1 MPPLGKPQPMSRAT
15 PKPTPQTKRA
25 SRRKTSSGLVE
36 LQRAITGALM
46 KPLTADEEMQSSNT
60 ALAERF
66 IKPNDRLTA
75 FERLQIYNQ
84 QYWWRLLGAF
94 GEDFSGLR
102 AVLGERK
109 FDKLASAYLEEHGS
123 SSWTLRNLGS
133 KLTAFLEA
141 NPKLTHPRTALALD
155 VARVEWARVLAFDG
169 PARKIIGPAKLARTP
184 ADRLRLGLQPH
195 IVLLELSHPVDELMR
210 KLKRTEFSAMSNAVG
225 ASGHRKRSQVTVRRS
240 RAPVFLA
247 VHRLENS
254 VYFKRHDRE
263 AHALLLALRGGAT
276 LEAAC
281 ETAFADSTDAPEKC
295 AAKIRE
301 WFSRWAEFG
310 WFCEPARR

>member
-1 MPPLGKPQPMSRAT
+1 MRMTGSKP
-15 PKPTPQTKRA
+15 
-25 SRRKTSSGLVE
+25 RKYPAATSSLAE

-46 KPLTADEEMQSSNT
+46 KPLTADEKIQPSN
-60 ALAERF
+60 AAVAERF

-75 FERLQIYNQ
+75 LERLQIYGQ

-102 AVLGERK
+102 AVLGEKK
-109 FDKLASAYLEEHGS
+109 FDKLATAYLEEHGS
-123 SSWTLRNLGS
+123 ASWTLRNLGS

-155 VARVEWARVLAFDG
+155 VARVEWARVLAFDE
-169 PARKIIGPAKLARTP
+169 PARPVVAPEKFARTP
-184 ADRLRLGLQPH
+184 ADRLRLALQPY
-195 IVLLELSHPVDELMR
+195 IVLLELSHPVDELMQN
-210 KLKRTEFSAMSNAVG
+210 LKHTEFSAVSNAVA
-225 ASGHRKRSQVTVRRS
+225 ASENRKRARATVRRS
-240 RAPVFLA
+240 SQPIYLA
-247 VHRLENS
+247 VHRLDNS

-276 LEAAC
+276 LDGAC
-281 ETAFADSTDAPEKC
+281 ETAFAGSTEAPEQC

>member
-1 MPPLGKPQPMSRAT
+1 MPKV
-15 PKPTPQTKRA
+15 
-25 SRRKTSSGLVE
+25 SRRKTDSGLE
-36 LQRAITGALM
+36 ALQRAITGALM
-46 KPLTADEEMQSSNT
+46 KPLNADESMAVASR
-60 ALAERF
+60 AVAEKF

-94 GEDFSGLR
+94 AEDFRGVR

-109 FDKLASAYLEEHGS
+109 FDKLATAYLEQHGS
-123 SSWTLRNLGS
+123 TSWTLRNLGS
-133 KLTAFLEA
+133 KLVAFLEE
-141 NPKLTHPRTALALD
+141 NPKLTHPRTALAVD
-155 VARVEWARVLAFDG
+155 VARVEWARVLAFDE
-169 PARKIIGPAKLARTP
+169 PSRKVVAPEKLARIAP
-184 ADRLRLGLQPH
+184 DRLRLALQPY

-210 KLKRTEFSAMSNAVG
+210 RLKRAEFSAVSNAVSS
-225 ASGHRKRSQVTVRRS
+225 AVKRRNRPMAVRRS
-240 RAPVFLA
+240 RTPIYLA
-247 VHRLENS
+247 VHRLNES

-263 AHALLLALRGGAT
+263 AHALLLALRDGAT
-276 LEAAC
+276 LDAAC
-281 ETAFADSTDAPEKC
+281 ETAFADSQESPEKC

>member
-1 MPPLGKPQPMSRAT
+1 MSKSS
-15 PKPTPQTKRA
+15 P
-25 SRRKTSSGLVE
+25 RKAGSGLEE

-46 KPLTADEEMQSSNT
+46 KPLAADESMAVGNRKV
-60 ALAERF
+60 AERF

-94 GEDFSGLR
+94 AEDFRGVR

-109 FDKLASAYLEEHGS
+109 FDKLATAYLEQCGS
-123 SSWTLRNLGS
+123 TSWTLRNLGS
-133 KLTAFLEA
+133 KLVAFLEA

-155 VARVEWARVLAFDG
+155 VARVEWARVLAFDE
-169 PARKIIGPAKLARTP
+169 PSRKVVAPEKLARTAP
-184 ADRLRLGLQPH
+184 DRLRLGLQPYL
-195 IVLLELSHPVDELMR
+195 VLLELSHPVDELMR
-210 KLKRTEFSAMSNAVG
+210 RLKRAEFSAVSNAVSSAG
-225 ASGHRKRSQVTVRRS
+225 KQHHRPVTVRRS
-240 RAPVFLA
+240 RTPVFLA
-247 VHRLENS
+247 VHRVNNS

-263 AHALLLALRGGAT
+263 AHALLLALRDGET
-276 LEAAC
+276 LGVAC
-281 ETAFADSTDAPEKC
+281 EAAFADSKKSPEKC

>member
-1 MPPLGKPQPMSRAT
+1 MQ
-15 PKPTPQTKRA
+15 KR
-25 SRRKTSSGLVE
+25 SPRNSSCSLLE
-36 LQRAITGALM
+36 FQRAITGALM
-46 KPLTADEEMQSSNT
+46 KPLCDDESMTPKN
-60 ALAERF
+60 LAVAEKF
-66 IKPNDRLTA
+66 IRPNDRLTS

-102 AVLGERK
+102 AVLGENK
-109 FDKLASAYLEEHGS
+109 FEKLATAYLEKHGS

-133 KLTAFLEA
+133 KLVPFLKS

-155 VARVEWARVLAFDG
+155 VAQVEWARVLAFDE
-169 PARKIIGPAKLARTP
+169 PARKVINPAKLARTP
-184 ADRLRLGLQPH
+184 PDRLRLALQPY
-195 IVLLELSHPVDELMR
+195 VVMLELSHPVDEFMS
-210 KLKRTEFSAMSNAVG
+210 KLKRTEFSAVSNAVSATG
-225 ASGHRKRSQVTVRRS
+225 NRRRAQITARRS
-240 RAPVFLA
+240 RKPVFLA

-263 AHALLLALRGGAT
+263 AHALLVALREGAT

-281 ETAFADSTDAPEKC
+281 ETAFAKTKDSPEKC
-295 AAKIRE
+295 AVKIRE

-310 WFCEPARR
+310 WFCEPARQ

>member
-1 MPPLGKPQPMSRAT
+1 M
-15 PKPTPQTKRA
+15 PKPA
-25 SRRKTSSGLVE
+25 RRKVASGLGE

-46 KPLTADEEMQSSNT
+46 KPLTADEAMQSSN
-60 ALAERF
+60 AAVAEQF
-66 IKPNDRLTA
+66 IRPNDRLTA

-84 QYWWRLLGAF
+84 QYWWRLLGAI

-109 FDKLASAYLEEHGS
+109 FEKLATAYLEKHGS
-123 SSWTLRNLGS
+123 TSWTLRNLGS
-133 KLTAFLEA
+133 KLVAFLEA
-141 NPKLTHPRTALALD
+141 NPRLTHPRTALAID
-155 VARVEWARVLAFDG
+155 VARVEWARVLAFDE
-169 PARKIIGPAKLARTP
+169 PARKIIDPPKLARTP
-184 ADRLRLGLQPH
+184 ANRLRLGLQPY

-210 KLKRTEFSAMSNAVG
+210 KLKRTEFSAVSNAVG
-225 ASGHRKRSQVTVRRS
+225 ASGHRKRSAVTVRRS
-240 RAPVFLA
+240 RKPVYLA

-263 AHALLLALRGGAT
+263 AHTLLLALRGGAT

-281 ETAFADSTDAPEKC
+281 ETAFADSKESPEEC
-295 AAKIRE
+295 AARIQE

-310 WFCEPARR
+310 WFCVPLRQ